1 MERARAHDAAVSA
14 KLRDLAL
21 PEELRAVILAGAQA
35 STTQESCWQ
44 KLVWLAAAAAGFG
57 DPVLH

>member
-1 MERARAHDAAVSA
+1 MSA